1 VSQRKGTE
9 EEIKGI
15 ESGKCLKI
23 ENADSRNWDLDIA
36 GIVQCFLS
44 SSLERPK
51 RVKGAIGKLSWKGVY
66 KCPFPVPARRP
77 VTQLPVG

>member
-1 VSQRKGTE
+1 MSQRKGTE

-36 GIVQCFLS
+36 GIVQCFLN
-44 SSLERPK
+44 L
-51 RVKGAIGKLSWKGVY
+51 
-66 KCPFPVPARRP
+66 
-77 VTQLPVG
+77 VGDPSASVGMT